1 MNFNRMFDPNN
12 GFWGGIARLV
22 DVVGVSLLWIV
33 CCLPV
38 VTIGPA
44 TSALYL
50 TTLRCIR
57 QGEGHTYG
65 RFFRSFRENLKVGIL
80 STLVC
85 LPFAL
90 MFLVGFPWLIY
101 LAVQGDRVAQM
112 CYYLWRVLLVVLLG
126 VPCVLFPI
134 LARFQMG
141 FRALWANSLRFFIAH
156 LPSAAILS
164 LLVQVASQVSLRYLA
179 PLLFMPV
186 VCALIFTLFLERYLV
201 PLEGE

>member
-1 MNFNRMFDPNN
+1 MNMNSLFNPNN
-12 GFWGGIARLV
+12 AFFSGIARLV
-22 DVVGVSLLWIV
+22 DVVGVSVLWLF

-44 TSALYL
+44 TCALYL
-50 TTLRCIR
+50 TSLRCVR

-65 RFFRSFRENLKVGIL
+65 RFFRSFRENWKAGVL

-85 LPFAL
+85 LPFAVL
-90 MFLVGFPWLIY
+90 FQLGFPWLIY
-101 LAVQGDRVAQM
+101 MAAQGDRIAEL
-112 CYYLWRVLLVVLLG
+112 CYYLWRVLSVVLLA

-141 FRALWANSLRFFIAH
+141 MKDLWINSVRFVLAH
-156 LPSAAILS
+156 LPSALVLS
-164 LLVQVASQVSLRYLA
+164 LLVQVSAEFSLRYLA

-186 VCALIFTLFLERYLV
+186 VCALIFSLFLEKHLI
-201 PLEGE
+201 PLEK

>member
-1 MNFNRMFDPNN
+1 MNLNRAFDPHN

-57 QGEGHTYG
+57 QGESHTYG
-65 RFFRSFRENLKVGIL
+65 RFFRSFRQNLKVGIL
-80 STLVC
+80 STWCAC
-85 LPFAL
+85 LCPHL
-90 MFLVGFPWLIY
+90 PGGLS
-101 LAVQGDRVAQM
+101 LAHLPGRPGGPGGQV

-126 VPCVLFPI
+126 VPACCSPFWPGSKW
-134 LARFQMG
+134 AF
-141 FRALWANSLRFFIAH
+141 ALWTNSLRFFIVH
-156 LPSAAILS
+156 LP
-164 LLVQVASQVSLRYLA
+164 A
-179 PLLFMPV
+179 P
-186 VCALIFTLFLERYLV
+186 
-201 PLEGE
+201 